1 MGGERGCGR
10 SHGTFVLWQFW
21 KQHASLPPTVH
32 GQNSI
37 AWPHLTSRK
46 TGDCGLSCWPGGSRN
61 GVWWTHSNLY
71 YSPPFLLPSIHCALP
86 PIHRVRKSHRV
97 PAWSSN
103 SRIWGTCPVLFIN
116 FRCGSLWSAD
126 LWIRKANFHLPTLFL
141 HIFSKPWRK
150 RDKRYFPTFSL
161 GKTDNS
167 WLESIFFLTLH
178 LQKLALF
185 FSFNHKCHL
194 LSFSVWFLSR
204 NRQSV
209 CSIVRTRW
217 ICLLSCGS
225 DW

>member
-1 MGGERGCGR
+1 MALAYEPRQTEALFSWTWDKWGSLGCKHSDKKMGGERGCGR

-46 TGDCGLSCWPGGSRN
+46 TGDCGLSCWPEGSRN

-116 FRCGSLWSAD
+116 FRCGSLWSIIKSGTIWAT
-126 LWIRKANFHLPTLFL
+126 K
-141 HIFSKPWRK
+141 
-150 RDKRYFPTFSL
+150 
-161 GKTDNS
+161 
-167 WLESIFFLTLH
+167 
-178 LQKLALF
+178 
-185 FSFNHKCHL
+185 
-194 LSFSVWFLSR
+194 
-204 NRQSV
+204 
-209 CSIVRTRW
+209 
-217 ICLLSCGS
+217 
-225 DW
+225 